1 MSTHAIKIKQ
11 VYRATREI
19 TVFVEAED
27 LDSAIEEVESGSFDT
42 PPFEHP
48 DWSTGWDLQ
57 NEEVEAAP

>member
-1 MSTHAIKIKQ
+1 M
-11 VYRATREI
+11 
-19 TVFVEAED
+19 EAED
-27 LDSAIEEVESGSFDT
+27 LDSAIEEVESGSFDS